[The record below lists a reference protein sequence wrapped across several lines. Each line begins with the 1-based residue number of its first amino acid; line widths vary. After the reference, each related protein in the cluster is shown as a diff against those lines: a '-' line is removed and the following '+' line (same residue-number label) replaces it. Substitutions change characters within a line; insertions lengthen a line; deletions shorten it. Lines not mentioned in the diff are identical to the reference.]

1 MTRGP
6 GGTPTP
12 GGAGADADFGAAL
25 GAGREF
31 DLVRAMQRRWGT
43 LARGIGDDAAVLD
56 VPAGERLVVST
67 DSSVEGVHFRRGWL
81 TPEEIGYR
89 ATAAALSDLAA
100 MAASPLGFVVAI
112 ALPDEWRAEL
122 PGIVDGIGV
131 AAREC
136 AAPII
141 GGDLT
146 TGRDLALT
154 VTVLGH
160 AAAPLARSGARPG
173 DALWVTGRLG
183 GPLAALRAFEGGQV
197 PEPAHRARFARP
209 LPRIVAARWL
219 AAHGAHALID
229 VSDGLL
235 AEAGHLAAAAGVRI
249 VVDLALLPC
258 LSGVP
263 PRDAARSG
271 EEYELLVAA
280 PASLDALAFAA
291 ACGLPL
297 TRVGRIEA
305 GAPVAEAWEGG
316 ARVDLTRGHDHFS
329 A

>member
-1 MTRGP
+1 MSDR
-6 GGTPTP
+6 
-12 GGAGADADFGAAL
+12 ADFGAAL

-31 DLVRAMQRRWGT
+31 DLVRAMQRRWGA

-81 TPEEIGYR
+81 TAEEVGYR

-112 ALPDEWRAEL
+112 ALPDEWRADL
-122 PGIVDGIGV
+122 PALVDGIGV
-131 AAREC
+131 AARESG
-136 AAPII
+136 APVI

-160 AAAPLARSGARPG
+160 AVAPLARTGARAG

-183 GPLAALRAFEGGQV
+183 GPLGALRAFEAGRAPA
-197 PEPAHRARFARP
+197 PEHRARFARP
-209 LPRIVAARWL
+209 VPRLEAARWL

-235 AEAGHLAAAAGVRI
+235 AEAGHLAAASGVRI
-249 VVDLALLPC
+249 VVELARLPR
-258 LSGVP
+258 LDGVTA
-263 PRDAARSG
+263 RDAARSG

-280 PASLDALAFAA
+280 SASLDADAFAR

-297 TRVGRIEA
+297 TCVGRIEA
-305 GAPVAEAWEGG
+305 GAPVAEAWEAG
-316 ARVDLTRGHDHFS
+316 ARVDPATGHDHFS
-329 A
+329 G

>member
-1 MTRGP
+1 MTDRP
-6 GGTPTP
+6 
-12 GGAGADADFGAAL
+12 DFGAVL

-56 VPAGERLVVST
+56 VPPGERLVVST

-81 TPEEIGYR
+81 TAEEIGYR
-89 ATAAALSDLAA
+89 ATSAALSDLAA

-122 PGIVDGIGV
+122 PGLVDGIGV
-131 AAREC
+131 AARES
-136 AAPII
+136 AAPVI
-141 GGDLT
+141 GGDMT
-146 TGRDLALT
+146 SGRDLALT

-160 AAAPLARSGARPG
+160 AVAPLARTGARTG

-183 GPLAALRAFEGGQV
+183 GPLAALRAFEAGRV
-197 PEPAHRARFARP
+197 PDAAHRARFARP
-209 LPRIVAARWL
+209 VPRLAAARWL

-235 AEAGHLAAAAGVRI
+235 AEAGHLAAASGVRI
-249 VVDLALLPC
+249 VVDLERLPC
-258 LSGVP
+258 LTGIAA
-263 PRDAARSG
+263 RDAARSG

-280 PASLDALAFAA
+280 PATLDAEAFAA
-291 ACGLPL
+291 ACALPL
-297 TRVGRIEA
+297 TCVGRIEA
-305 GAPVAEAWEGG
+305 GAPVAEAWEAG
-316 ARVDLTRGHDHFS
+316 ARVDLATGHDHFS
-329 A
+329 G